1 MKCQYLGNEIRY
13 EAEICYLEEQ
23 LEVIYDA
30 NSNYATEIRG
40 KLSNMIEFDDVIIL
54 KTMKTRKCQHLG
66 KRIKNIAEI

>member
-30 NSNYATEIRG
+30 NSDYATEIRG

-54 KTMKTRKCQHLG
+54 KTMKQENA
-66 KRIKNIAEI
+66 NILVKE